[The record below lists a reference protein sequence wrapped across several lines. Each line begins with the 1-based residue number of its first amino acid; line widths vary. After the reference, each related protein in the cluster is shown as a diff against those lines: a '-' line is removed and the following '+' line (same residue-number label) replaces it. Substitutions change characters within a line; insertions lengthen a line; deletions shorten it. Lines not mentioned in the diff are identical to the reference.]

1 MYKLYGLA
9 EALIGTSEV
18 RANSLKEL
26 FSKYPILKGVHKKLI
41 IIDNKLFGFVACD
54 G

>member
-9 EALIGTSEV
+9 EALLGTSEV
-18 RANSLKEL
+18 KANSLKEL
-26 FSKYPILKGVHKKLI
+26 FFKYPILRGVRRKLI
-41 IIDNKLFGFVACD
+41 IVDNKLFGFVACD